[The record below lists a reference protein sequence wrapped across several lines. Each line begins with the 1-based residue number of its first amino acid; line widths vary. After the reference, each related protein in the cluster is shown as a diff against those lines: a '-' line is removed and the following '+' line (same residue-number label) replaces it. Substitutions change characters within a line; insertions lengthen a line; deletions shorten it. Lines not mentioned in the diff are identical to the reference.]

1 MTGDSKLYE
10 IKKGQRILFLIIGI
24 FFFGVMCVGI
34 REILIGN
41 APESDAGKYVVY
53 FFMAFFFVFGSWAF
67 ALSYMKKALK
77 MEKNRLIVYGLFK
90 TKVFEKEDIISYS
103 AYNQVGVNRVL
114 LHLSDHEGK
123 VKKVSIDLL
132 FRIDQPF
139 EDWFDGIPHKNVLEE

>member
-1 MTGDSKLYE
+1 MTGESILYE
-10 IKKGQRILFLIIGI
+10 VEKGRRILFLIIGI
-24 FFFGVMCVGI
+24 FFYGVMCVGI

-53 FFMAFFFVFGSWAF
+53 FFMAFFFIFGSWAF
-67 ALSYMKKALK
+67 ALSYTKKALK
-77 MEKNRLIVYGLFK
+77 MEKNRLIAYGLFK